1 MKIWEK
7 RIVPV
12 SFVLSA
18 MLFVFAALKP
28 VIKGQRLNAAF
39 LAIGV
44 LCLILGIATWRK
56 PADRSD
62 PPSA

>member
-1 MKIWEK
+1 MKIWET

-12 SFVLSA
+12 SLVVSS
-18 MLFVFAALKP
+18 MLFLVAALKP
-28 VIKGQRLNAAF
+28 VMADRPVNAAF

-44 LCLILGIATWRK
+44 LCLILGIATWKKGGNR
-56 PADRSD
+56 AV